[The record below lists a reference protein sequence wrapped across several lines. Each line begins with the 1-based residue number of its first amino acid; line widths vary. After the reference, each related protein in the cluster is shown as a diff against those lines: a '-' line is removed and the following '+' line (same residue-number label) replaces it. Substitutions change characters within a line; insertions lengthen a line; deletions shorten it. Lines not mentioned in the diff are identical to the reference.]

1 MLAVGTDTSAEGWG
15 ILRYAPR
22 QTSTTDGG
30 PVGADR
36 DQREARDR
44 LRRYTARQQVHS
56 AQARR
61 RRRDSLL
68 GAAVAV
74 VALGLATA
82 GQVALDATGPGTP
95 DATSSPTAAPTAE
108 GSGTV
113 PDPAL
118 AEDREWTGTLQLN
131 DDVELGFTLDG
142 TAAPQ
147 ATAVLVDLI
156 GKGFYEGTTCHR
168 MSDAPSAQFLQCGS
182 ANGDG
187 TGDAG
192 YTFGPLEDVPADGLY
207 PTGTIA
213 MARGASPDSQS
224 TQFFVTYGDTYL
236 DSSTGGYTVVGTVT
250 SGLDQLESAIT
261 DQGLTPSS
269 EASPSDG
276 APVVPTTITGITV
289 E

>member
-1 MLAVGTDTSAEGWG
+1 MA
-15 ILRYAPR
+15 
-22 QTSTTDGG
+22 
-30 PVGADR
+30 ADE

-44 LRRYTARQQVHS
+44 LRRYTARQQVHA

-61 RRRDSLL
+61 RRRDGFV

-82 GQVALDATGPGTP
+82 GQVVLDGGSGDPGPS
-95 DATSSPTAAPTAE
+95 SSPSAGPSAA

-118 AEDREWTGTLQLN
+118 AEDRTWTGTLELN
-131 DDVELGFTLDG
+131 DDVELGITLDG

-156 GKGFYEGTTCHR
+156 DKGFYEGTTCHR
-168 MSDAPSAQFLQCGS
+168 MSDAPSARFLQCGS

-213 MARGASPDSQS
+213 MARAASPDSQS
-224 TQFFVTYGDTYL
+224 TQFFLTYGDTYL
-236 DSSTGGYTVVGTVT
+236 DASTGGYTVVGTVT
-250 SGLDQLESAIT
+250 SGLDQLEAEVT
-261 DQGLTPSS
+261 DAGLTPFSD
-269 EASPSDG
+269 ASPNDG

>member
-1 MLAVGTDTSAEGWG
+1 MAGSKD
-15 ILRYAPR
+15 
-22 QTSTTDGG
+22 D
-30 PVGADR
+30 
-36 DQREARDR
+36 REARDR
-44 LRRYTARQQVHS
+44 LRRYSARQQVHD
-56 AQARR
+56 AQVRR
-61 RRRDSLL
+61 RRRDSVV
-68 GAAVAV
+68 GAVVGV

-82 GQVALDATGPGTP
+82 GLVAWQTAGPGAPAPEASETP
-95 DATSSPTAAPTAE
+95 DPTAE

-118 AEDREWTGTLQLN
+118 AEDRTWTGTMQLN

-168 MSDAPSAQFLQCGS
+168 MSDAPSAMFVQCGS

-213 MARGASPDSQS
+213 MARGAAPDSQS
-224 TQFFVTYGDTYL
+224 TQFFITYGDTYL
-236 DSSTGGYTVVGTVT
+236 DASTGGYTVVGNVT
-250 SGLDQLESAIT
+250 SGLDQLEANVT
-261 DQGLTPSS
+261 DAGLTPSS
-269 EASPSDG
+269 EQSPSDG
-276 APVVPTTITGITV
+276 APVVPTTITAISV